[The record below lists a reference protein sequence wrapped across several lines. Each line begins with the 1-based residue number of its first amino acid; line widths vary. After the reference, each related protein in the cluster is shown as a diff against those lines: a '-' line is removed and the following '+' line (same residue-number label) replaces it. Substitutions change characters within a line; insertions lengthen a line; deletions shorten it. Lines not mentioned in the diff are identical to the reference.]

1 MAIVAWHERLNSLP
15 CVFHVAD
22 LTMRLG
28 WAPQAALR
36 QLFLWKKQGR
46 VKGLGGQSWVF
57 ANLVADQYPDWE
69 LGIRM
74 IMPTAVVVGIEVLRR
89 AGWTTQIPY
98 VATVA
103 VSSAQPIH
111 QVERFEVAAQL
122 PQWFELMSPGI
133 RREDEDVALAYLAPA
148 WALADLLRREGWCDC
163 GLGPDDIYWDYVNE
177 QDQADWAVACIAL
190 GLGVRSMNPDHEVS

>member
-1 MAIVAWHERLNSLP
+1 MAIVARHERPNSLP

-22 LTMRLG
+22 LTIRLG

-36 QLFLWKKQGR
+36 QLFFWKKQGQ
-46 VKGLGGQSWVF
+46 VKGLGGQSWIF
-57 ANLVADQYPDWE
+57 ANLFADQYPDWE
-69 LGIRM
+69 LGLRM

-89 AGWTTQIPY
+89 AGLTTQIPY

-111 QVERFEVAAQL
+111 QVERFEVAAQS

-133 RREDEDVALAYLAPA
+133 RREEVALAHLAPA
-148 WALADLLRREGWCDC
+148 WALADLISREGWCHC
-163 GLGPDDIYWDYVNE
+163 GLGPDDICWDYVSE
-177 QDQADWAVACIAL
+177 LDRADWNVACLAL
-190 GLGVRSMNPDHEVS
+190 SLGIRPMNPDNEGP